1 MRAAAPT
8 QTPTTHGKR
17 LDLLPF
23 APIHDHDFDEC
34 PDGFA
39 VGEGRGQR
47 AAVPLSHTPLL
58 AGVAGRGAGAQ
69 LALGRGLGRLAY
81 WFARRERRV
90 AAINI
95 ALCLPELDAH
105 QRQTLLEQHFGS
117 LGCAIFETAMVWWAS
132 AARWRR
138 MVQFEGTEHLR
149 AALEQGHGALLLTAH
164 FTTLESGAR
173 ALTLLGPT
181 SIMYLTPKNP
191 LIAELSRRGRA
202 RHTVQAISSEQIRD
216 LLHNLKRNLPVWYA
230 PDQRFTDKNSALVPL
245 FGHPAA
251 SNVATSR
258 LARISGAPVLPFFPA
273 RRSDNRGY
281 VMRILPP
288 FANFPTA
295 DPVADTRRFHEL
307 IEAEVRRNPEQYL
320 WAYKRLRRPG
330 YDPYAADAEQRS
342 VQS

>member
-1 MRAAAPT
+1 MTTTSTSAPPDVPAAKPASTVPLYRFL
-8 QTPTTHGKR
+8 TPRFWPIWLGLALVR
-17 LDLLPF
+17 LVILLPL
-23 APIHDHDFDEC
+23 P
-34 PDGFA
+34 
-39 VGEGRGQR
+39 
-47 AAVPLSHTPLL
+47 
-58 AGVAGRGAGAQ
+58 AQ
-69 LALGRGLGRLAY
+69 LALGRGLGRLGY
-81 WFARRERRV
+81 LFARRERRV
-90 AAINI
+90 AQINI
-95 ALCLPELDAH
+95 GLCLPELDAH
-105 QRQTLLEQHFGS
+105 ARRRLAKRHFES
-117 LGCAIFETAMVWWAS
+117 LGCAVFETAMVWWAS

-138 MVQFEGTEHLR
+138 LVQFEGEEHLR
-149 AALEQGHGALLLTAH
+149 AALDKGRGALLLTAH

-173 ALTLLGPT
+173 SLTLLGPT

-191 LIAELSRRGRA
+191 LIAELSRRGRQ

-245 FGHPAA
+245 FGHLAA

-281 VMRILPP
+281 IMRILPP
-288 FANFPTA
+288 FEPFPSD

-307 IEAEVRRNPEQYL
+307 IEAAVRRHPEQYL

-330 YDPYAADAEQRS
+330 YDPYAARGGAQRS
-342 VQS
+342 DQPEEQK